1 MYFFSGAFCAA
12 DLEAQQCW
20 DLLDENVTTQY
31 ILEVLA
37 KKAYSYETFAQCFL
51 DTGFT
56 CHGLLLDSMVLLQFQ
71 FCVFSFSCMYVCLL
85 EKLIIQ
91 APAVQYGKYVAST
104 LS

>member
-37 KKAYSYETFAQCFL
+37 KKAYSYETFAQMFPGYGFHMPWFTIGFDGTTPVPVLCFQL
-51 DTGFT
+51 
-56 CHGLLLDSMVLLQFQ
+56 
-71 FCVFSFSCMYVCLL
+71 
-85 EKLIIQ
+85 
-91 APAVQYGKYVAST
+91 
-104 LS
+104 